1 MRNSH
6 FLKLIYGLMLVMLST
21 AFVSCVDD
29 NEDTEAPFLNISL
42 TTLNFE
48 ESNGQPVEG
57 GQDAFEISTNRKWRI
72 VITEEDKKWVTLSQY
87 EGEGSARI
95 QVSVP
100 GGEAREA
107 NIVVEMFNKVGPLM
121 SETLTIKRGQIVPAT
136 LIYKETFGTKGEKD
150 PNTNKYPFVDQY
162 DGWEKSGEG
171 SATVT
176 YKGSGASL
184 RKSGKLSEGYE
195 GASGLTK
202 LFFGANASFEVQ
214 KITLK
219 ESQTNLRLT
228 FGGNYSKNNNGTYD
242 NEFKPEKFHFY
253 LSADGEKWSAAVP
266 YEIKKANEFWV
277 FATANFT
284 LSKATATLY
293 IKFAADEASVFSIDD
308 VTLVTGNGGTP
319 IDLSEGGEPEPPVP
333 GEPKAI
339 TIPELI
345 AMMTPSQTVIDASA
359 DRFFEAVVQN
369 DVEGGN
375 YSNNNL
381 ILATENSQD
390 PQNGITL
397 YGNQVEPSGDLKLA
411 KGDKVKVTLYKG
423 LAKVVNYKGMY
434 EVTGGATDTWVK
446 VEKTGTATI
455 TPFAIT
461 PDKLTDYQGMTVT
474 IEKATPKAAGVW
486 GVKSPHTFTAAGKEF
501 AVFCKKDAKAFVGQP
516 FTAVEGNITGIATV
530 FKNNAQLS
538 PRNMDDVK
546 DFKAE
551 TSSPLITEVNPSI
564 LKFPST
570 GGAKT
575 ITVTTANQGE
585 NKLSASG
592 LSGTLS
598 ATIDGNVVTVTATE
612 NKGDA
617 VSQTLTISLESGNSK
632 TISITQE
639 AASPTSGNTIT
650 MTKESIVSGK
660 TGSIELKTNNY
671 GNQKVNDTSSW
682 YTWIINGFNFT
693 GAKIGIAEDKN
704 GGGIQMQGN
713 ATDVS
718 KQGRIDNT
726 SVIADIQSIELV
738 LKVATSSKYDPS
750 YSLYA
755 GTTVH
760 PSKETGSK
768 IEAIS
773 EKKIEG
779 KFKIYTQK
787 FDLSKG
793 NYSYFSIMN
802 DLTGALYIDSIKIV
816 YKK

>member
-136 LIYKETFGTKGEKD
+136 LIYKETFGTKGDKD
-150 PNTNKYPFVDQY
+150 ANNKYPFVDEY
-162 DGWEKSGEG
+162 DGWDKSGEG

-284 LSKATATLY
+284 LSKAAATLY

-319 IDLSEGGEPEPPVP
+319 INLSEGGEPEPPVP

-381 ILATENSQD
+381 ILATENSQE
-390 PQNGITL
+390 PKNGITL

-423 LAKVVNYKGMY
+423 LAKVVNYNGMY
-434 EVTGGATDTWVK
+434 EVTGGAKDTWVK

-455 TPFAIT
+455 TPFAIA
-461 PDKLTDYQGMTVT
+461 PDKLADYQGMTVT

-486 GVKSPHTFTAAGKEF
+486 GVESPHTFTAAGKEF

-516 FTAVEGNITGIATV
+516 FAAVEGNITGIATV

-546 DFKAE
+546 DFASNKPVIVSVTPASVNFTAE
-551 TSSPLITEVNPSI
+551 GGSQILEVNVS
-564 LKFPST
+564 
-570 GGAKT
+570 
-575 ITVTTANQGE
+575 NQGS
-585 NKLSASG
+585 NKLSISELTG
-592 LSGTLS
+592 ILS
-598 ATIDGNVVTVTATE
+598 ATLEGNKVTVTAQANNNTE
-612 NKGDA
+612 A
-617 VSQTLTISLESGNSK
+617 VEQELTISINGGNSVK
-632 TISITQE
+632 VAIKV
-639 AASPTSGNTIT
+639 A
-650 MTKESIVSGK
+650 GK
-660 TGSIELKTNNY
+660 SAG
-671 GNQKVNDTSSW
+671 NDTKGVFESMTPFLLNSSTAQNKNA
-682 YTWIINGFNFT
+682 YKQDLSIDGKEVEGLKLGTSKKSGMFTT
-693 GAKIGIAEDKN
+693 GALGVTGNKKLSFYGAAWKGEKMTVYIKVN
-704 GGGIQMQGN
+704 GGGSIDGDNKTPQISGN
-713 ATDVS
+713 DALTGTGVFTVTFTDEDYYTFNLTGLTAASTITIATDAEFTGDGAKARGVMCGF
-718 KQGRIDNT
+718 Q
-726 SVIADIQSIELV
+726 
-738 LKVATSSKYDPS
+738 
-750 YSLYA
+750 LY
-755 GTTVH
+755 
-760 PSKETGSK
+760 
-768 IEAIS
+768 
-773 EKKIEG
+773 
-779 KFKIYTQK
+779 
-787 FDLSKG
+787 
-793 NYSYFSIMN
+793 
-802 DLTGALYIDSIKIV
+802 
-816 YKK
+816 